1 MPKKTFRKKFQPK
14 NRLLKEWKEGSEI
27 YGIVTAALGDCR
39 FIVHCEDKVERQ
51 VLLKGSFRNR
61 VRINVEDSVI
71 VSLRVEFDRLS
82 TLTDG
87 KMERG
92 DIIWKYYPKEVAIL
106 VSNGKIQYLKNGVP
120 SSSDNPALSGF
131 YPPEED
137 AEFKD
142 LIHGSSTS
150 TTSNTDENN
159 KDENEKIEIDTNLI
173 DI

>member
-14 NRLLKEWKEGSEI
+14 NRVLKEWKDGSEI
-27 YGIVTAALGDCR
+27 YAIVTAALGDCR
-39 FIVHCEDKVERQ
+39 FIVMCEDKVERQ

-87 KMERG
+87 KLERG
-92 DIIWKYYPKEVAIL
+92 DIIWKYYPKEVGIL
-106 VSNGKIQYLKNGVP
+106 ISNGKINYLKNGVP
-120 SSSDNPALSGF
+120 SSDRPHTFDGNFDN
-131 YPPEED
+131 D
-137 AEFKD
+137 QVDNEFD
-142 LIHGSSTS
+142 ELIHGA
-150 TTSNTDENN
+150 TSNTDEKN
-159 KDENEKIEIDTNLI
+159 KDETQIEIDTDLI

>member
-1 MPKKTFRKKFQPK
+1 M
-14 NRLLKEWKEGSEI
+14 GSEI
-27 YGIVTAALGDCR
+27 YAIVTAALGDCR
-39 FIVHCEDKVERQ
+39 FIVMCEDKVERQ

-82 TLTDG
+82 SLTDG

-92 DIIWKYYPKEVAIL
+92 DLIWKYYPKEVAIL

-120 SSSDNPALSGF
+120 SSDNPVSGF

-137 AEFKD
+137 VEFKD

-150 TTSNTDENN
+150 TSSNTDENN
-159 KDENEKIEIDTNLI
+159 KDETEKIEIDTNLI

>member
-14 NRLLKEWKEGSEI
+14 NRILKEWKDGSEI

-106 VSNGKIQYLKNGVP
+106 ISNGKIQYLKNGVP
-120 SSSDNPALSGF
+120 SSDNQVLSGF

-137 AEFKD
+137 AELKD
-142 LIHGSSTS
+142 LIHGTTS

>member
-14 NRLLKEWKEGSEI
+14 NRILKEWKDGSEI

-82 TLTDG
+82 TLSDG

-106 VSNGKIQYLKNGVP
+106 ISNGKIQYLKNGLP
-120 SSSDNPALSGF
+120 SSENQALSAF

-137 AEFKD
+137 PELKD
-142 LIHGSSTS
+142 LIQGSSTS
-150 TTSNTDENN
+150 TTSITDENN
-159 KDENEKIEIDTNLI
+159 KDETEKIEIDTNLI

>member
-14 NRLLKEWKEGSEI
+14 NRLLKEWKEGSEV

-61 VRINVEDSVI
+61 VRINIEDSVI

-87 KMERG
+87 RMERG

-106 VSNGKIQYLKNGVP
+106 ISNGKIKYLKNGVP
-120 SSSDNPALSGF
+120 SSDNPALSEF

-137 AEFKD
+137 PELKD
-142 LIHGSSTS
+142 LIQGSSTS
-150 TTSNTDENN
+150 TTSITDENN
-159 KDENEKIEIDTNLI
+159 KDETEKIEIDTNLI